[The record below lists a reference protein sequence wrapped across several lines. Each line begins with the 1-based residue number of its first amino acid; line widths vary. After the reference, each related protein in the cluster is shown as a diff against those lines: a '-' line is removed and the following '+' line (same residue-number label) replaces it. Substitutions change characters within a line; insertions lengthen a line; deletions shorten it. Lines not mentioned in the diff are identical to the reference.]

1 MKSKTLFFSLLCP
14 AILSCSTAHQP
25 SCQVPVSEADEP
37 MMKGKLEPTWE
48 SLKHYKVSGV
58 VSECKIRYLGTLGTT
73 MCRGHGRLDGPVHV
87 YGRVSGV

>member
-48 SLKHYKVSGV
+48 SLKHYKVPEWYRNAKFG
-58 VSECKIRYLGTLGTT
+58 IWA
-73 MCRGHGRLDGPVHV
+73 H
-87 YGRVSGV
+87 